1 MGWWGGDVKR
11 LCGALWGCDHHA
23 EPSSAGGKG
32 LGCRE
37 QSPWSVFLN
46 LACLMIIQCG
56 VTYQVT
62 GSRWSCDQSRGSSCL
77 FTDRTESH
85 GATSLHRGLTRS
97 PRIKC
102 SLLPWQFS
110 QWGCLWWGEGEGGRG
125 FRLPLVPPPL
135 VPLRTCIQTLVCNKL
150 CLSSCCS
157 KKPAHGYDRALL

>member
-1 MGWWGGDVKR
+1 MTITRSPAQQEGRGW
-11 LCGALWGCDHHA
+11 GAGVDL
-23 EPSSAGGKG
+23 
-32 LGCRE
+32 E

-46 LACLMIIQCG
+46 LACLMIIRCG

-62 GSRWSCDQSRGSSCL
+62 GSQWSCDQSRGSSCL
-77 FTDRTESH
+77 FTDRTESR
-85 GATSLHRGLTRS
+85 GATSLHPGLTCS

-110 QWGCLWWGEGEGGRG
+110 QWGCLWGGRG

-135 VPLRTCIQTLVCNKL
+135 VHLRTCIQTLVCNKL
-150 CLSSCCS
+150 CPSSCCS